1 MLQYLPDQGFG
12 PRSVTCKVLMCYLVC
27 NLIIKTFFYLRIFDS
42 MTGIVV
48 MLTNVI
54 FDLRAFML
62 FYVILLWLSSHMF
75 MVIGLGNNLPPL
87 DEILAEEA
95 EHHRLLKGGGGGKS
109 SSTGNTENT
118 A

>member
-1 MLQYLPDQGFG
+1 MPDQGFG
-12 PRSVTCKVLMCYLVC
+12 PRSITCQVLMCYLVV

-87 DEILAEEA
+87 DEVLAAEEA
-95 EHHRLLKGGGGGKS
+95 AHGSDHRMLKGGIKG
-109 SSTGNTENT
+109 SSTGNT
-118 A
+118 